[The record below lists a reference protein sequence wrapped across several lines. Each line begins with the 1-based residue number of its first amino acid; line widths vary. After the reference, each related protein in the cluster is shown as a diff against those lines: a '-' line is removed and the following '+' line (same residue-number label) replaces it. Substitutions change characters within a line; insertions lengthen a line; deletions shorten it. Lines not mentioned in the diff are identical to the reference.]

1 MKKATGPAKVEA
13 SVTPQGSP
21 VSGVVALLFN
31 FDFDDAA
38 VKPDHQNWLSENLV
52 PPLKADP
59 GRRVFLRGMSSKA
72 GNADY
77 NLQLSRRRV
86 EAVRTFLISQ
96 GARPAQIVT
105 SFTGENLSTSKF
117 ADDERDRAIEAIF
130 EASTGATR
138 FERMIPVEA
147 LDGFHRKE
155 QEMVVGNPDIKLVRL
170 LGARGSLVESLH
182 PDVVRVTAAFQPAM
196 FPVVATSDNM
206 VLQLHPTS
214 TGIGA
219 VVARLPGMA
228 SAAASR
234 LTLASNLFLNVP
246 PPPPTVPQTP
256 PTLSASRLN
265 ILTLLPRLVTL
276 SFHYV
281 KKAPPN
287 ADGVV
292 TARAPSLVFEEELVA
307 EMNRIYNEQTK
318 IRFIRA
324 SQRVVTTIFAGPVTV
339 GSHSVLGGS
348 NLTQNLDTST
358 RLRILFVEKI
368 APDQGREIF
377 ASSEGFPGRNILCRD
392 ALKPGGP
399 IVDAKETVGKVLAHE
414 CGHSFG
420 IKGHLDPD
428 ERHLM
433 HAKPKGE
440 IIPPDTAR
448 VMNDN
453 AIVIR

>member
-38 VKPDHQNWLSENLV
+38 VKPEHQNWLAENLV

-59 GRRVFLRGMSSKA
+59 GQRVFLRGMASQA
-72 GNADY
+72 GNAAH

-96 GARPAQIVT
+96 GARPPQIVT

-117 ADDERDRAIEAIF
+117 ADDERDRAIEVIF
-130 EASTGATR
+130 EASTGPIR

-147 LDGFHRKE
+147 LDGFHQKE

-170 LGARGSLVESLH
+170 LGARGSLVESLR

-214 TGIGA
+214 TGTGA
-219 VVARLPGMA
+219 IVARLPGMA
-228 SAAASR
+228 SATASR
-234 LTLASNLFLNVP
+234 LKILDTNLER
-246 PPPPTVPQTP
+246 PPPTPR
-256 PTLSASRLN
+256 ASRLN
-265 ILTLLPRLVTL
+265 ILTLFPRIVTL

-281 KKAPPN
+281 KQAPPN

-292 TARAPSLVFEEELVA
+292 TARTPSEVFDEEVVA
-307 EMNRIYNEQTK
+307 EMNRIYNEQTR

-324 SQRVVTTIFAGPVTV
+324 STRVVTTTFPGPVTD
-339 GSHSVLGGS
+339 GSHSFLASS
-348 NLTQNLDTST
+348 NLTQNVDTST
-358 RLRILFVEKI
+358 RLRIFFVEKI
-368 APDQGREIF
+368 APTAEGPIF
-377 ASSEGFPGRNILCRD
+377 GSSQGFPFKGILCRD
-392 ALKPGGP
+392 RKTPDGP
-399 IVDAKETVGKVLAHE
+399 IISDIGQLGKALAHE
-414 CGHSFG
+414 CGHNFG

-433 HAKPKGE
+433 HGEPKGV

-448 VMNDN
+448 VMNDH
-453 AIVIR
+453 APLAGRAGRQ

>member
-38 VKPDHQNWLSENLV
+38 VKPEHQNWLAENLV

-59 GRRVFLRGMSSKA
+59 GQRVFLRGMASQA
-72 GNADY
+72 GNAAY

-96 GARPAQIVT
+96 RVRPPQIVT

-117 ADDERDRAIEAIF
+117 ADDERDRAIEVIF
-130 EASTGATR
+130 EAATGPAR

-170 LGARGSLVESLH
+170 LGARGSLVESLR

-196 FPVVATSDNM
+196 SPVVATSDNM

-214 TGIGA
+214 TGTGA
-219 VVARLPGMA
+219 IVARLPGMA
-228 SAAASR
+228 SATASR
-234 LTLASNLFLNVP
+234 LKILDTNLERP
-246 PPPPTVPQTP
+246 PPSPGSNPSP
-256 PTLSASRLN
+256 ASKLN
-265 ILTLLPRLVTL
+265 ILTLFPRIVTL

-281 KKAPPN
+281 KQAPAN
-287 ADGVV
+287 ANRVV
-292 TARAPSLVFEEELVA
+292 TARTPSAVFDEEVVA
-307 EMNRIYNEQTK
+307 EMNRIYNEQTR
-318 IRFIRA
+318 IRFIRT
-324 SQRVVTTIFAGPVTV
+324 STRVVTTNFKGPVSTS
-339 GSHSVLGGS
+339 SHSVIGGS
-348 NLTQNLDTST
+348 GFTQNLDTST
-358 RLRILFVEKI
+358 RLRIHFVEFI
-368 APDQGREIF
+368 EPTDEGDVF
-377 ASSEGFPGRNILCRD
+377 ASAERSPGRNILCRD
-392 ALKPGGP
+392 AKTPGGTDLT
-399 IVDAKETVGKVLAHE
+399 DAKKTGLSLAHE

-420 IKGHLDPD
+420 IRKHPDPNPN
-428 ERHLM
+428 HLM
-433 HAKPKGE
+433 HARQFTLEGE

-448 VMNDN
+448 LFNNN
-453 AIVIR
+453 AISR

>member
-38 VKPDHQNWLSENLV
+38 VKPEHQNWLVENLV
-52 PPLKADP
+52 PPLTADP
-59 GRRVFLRGMSSKA
+59 GQRVFLRGMASQA
-72 GNADY
+72 GNAAY

-96 GARPAQIVT
+96 GVRPAQIVT
-105 SFTGENLSTSKF
+105 SFTGENLSTSKL

-130 EASTGATR
+130 EASTGPAR

-170 LGARGSLVESLH
+170 LGARGSVVESLR

-196 FPVVATSDNM
+196 SPVVATSDNM

-214 TGIGA
+214 TGVGA
-219 VVARLPGMA
+219 IVARLPGMV
-228 SAAASR
+228 SATVSR
-234 LTLASNLFLNVP
+234 LNVP
-246 PPPPTVPQTP
+246 PPPPSNP
-256 PTLSASRLN
+256 PPSPLVARKLN
-265 ILTLLPRLVTL
+265 ILTLFPRIVTL

-281 KKAPPN
+281 KQAPPN

-292 TARAPSLVFEEELVA
+292 TARTPSEVFDEEAVA
-307 EMNRIYNEQTK
+307 EMNRIYSEQTR
-318 IRFIRA
+318 IRFVRA
-324 SQRVVTTIFAGPVTV
+324 STREVSTTFPGPVTV
-339 GSHSVLGGS
+339 GSHSFLGG

-358 RLRILFVEKI
+358 RLRIIFVEKI
-368 APDQGREIF
+368 APSNGENVF
-377 ASSEGFPGRNILCRD
+377 ASSQGLRGKNILCRD
-392 ALKPGGP
+392 AKAGTGP
-399 IVDAKETVGKVLAHE
+399 VPTNAKKTGLSLAHE

-420 IKGHLDPD
+420 IKGHLDLNPK
-428 ERHLM
+428 HLM
-433 HAKPKGE
+433 HGKQFELEGE
-440 IIPPDTAR
+440 IIPPDTAKIF
-448 VMNDN
+448 NDN
-453 AIVIR
+453 AILPAP